1 MVTKE
6 IQTGKGHSI
15 SVNLYEAETRS
26 VLIIASATGVKQEFY
41 KKFAE
46 YISSHGTSV
55 ITFDYYGI
63 GASLNEPI
71 KNISVTAA
79 EWGSNDLEAVIQ
91 WANNHYPGANMILLG
106 HSIGGQLIGLAPSA
120 TRLKRI
126 VLVAA
131 QTGYWNYWPGIR
143 KFQMWANWNLLF
155 PLLTRVVGY
164 MPSKKFSGMEHL
176 PKGVA
181 LQWSKWCSSVNYMFE
196 DVPSAQLYFHK
207 ITAPVVAI
215 SIENDPYAP
224 KKAVNWLTEKYNS
237 QVFKSLHLRPN
248 EYGVNEIGHFSIFK
262 EKFRPTIWEL
272 LKNEFV
278 L

>member
-6 IQTGKGHSI
+6 IQTARGHCVSAT
-15 SVNLYEAETRS
+15 VYEAEMHT

-46 YISSHGTSV
+46 YISSHGTKV

-91 WANNHYPGANMILLG
+91 WAYNDYPGANIMLLG

-143 KFQMWANWNLLF
+143 KYQMWMNWNLLF
-155 PLLTRVVGY
+155 PVLTRLVGY

-181 LQWSKWCSSVNYMFE
+181 LQWSKWCTRVNYIF
-196 DVPSAQLYFHK
+196 DDIPAAQLYFDK
-207 ITAPVVAI
+207 ITAPVVSI
-215 SIENDPYAP
+215 SIEKDTYAP
-224 KKAVNWLTEKYNS
+224 KAAVEWLTEKYNS
-237 QVFKSLHLRPN
+237 HVFKTLHISPD
-248 EYGVNEIGHFSIFK
+248 EYGVSEIGHFGIFK
-262 EKFRPTIWEL
+262 EKFRPTIWQLLRKEL
-272 LKNEFV
+272 V

>member
-1 MVTKE
+1 METT
-6 IQTGKGHSI
+6 IQTIKGHSV
-15 SVNLYEAETRS
+15 SANVYEAENHS

-41 KKFAE
+41 KKFAA
-46 YISSHGTSV
+46 YISSHGTTV

-63 GASLNEPI
+63 GASLRESI

-91 WANNHYPGANMILLG
+91 WAHNYYPGANMIVLG

-126 VLVAA
+126 ILVAA

-143 KFQMWANWNLLF
+143 KYLMWANWNLLF
-155 PLLTRVVGY
+155 PVLTRVAGY
-164 MPSKKFSGMEHL
+164 MPSKKFTSMEHL

-181 LQWSKWCSSVNYMFE
+181 LQWSKWCRSVNYLF
-196 DVPSAQLYFHK
+196 DDIPSEQLYFHK

-215 SIENDPYAP
+215 SIDNDPLAP
-224 KKAVNWLTEKYNS
+224 KKAVDWLAEKYNS
-237 QVFKSLHLRPN
+237 KLFKSLHLRSG
-248 EYGVNEIGHFSIFK
+248 EYGVKEIGHFGIFK
-262 EKFRPTIWEL
+262 EKFKSAIWEL
-272 LKNEFV
+272 L
-278 L
+278 LQGMML